1 MQTAEIL
8 QAIRSLLDTLQET
21 KSADFE
27 ELRTRLNRMRE
38 YFNTTLSRIRLGEA
52 TGALDLDF
60 KIDDALALS
69 KQVFREIYNRT
80 PAAPAKEAARA
91 AYASA
96 TNLQWEI
103 GEHDIDFSPRKS
115 GYVASTVE
123 EVHQVLDRIESER

>member
-38 YFNTTLSRIRLGEA
+38 YFDVTLSRIRLGEA

-80 PAAPAKEAARA
+80 PAGPAKEAART

-115 GYVASTVE
+115 GYVAGTAE
-123 EVHQVLDRIESER
+123 EVHQILDRIESER